1 MIPQNRAWARRVYRR
16 RCKAYATFAS
26 AAGLDSPTYA
36 QQMRDKVT
44 NWIVGAEIRLRVP
57 LIVLP
62 SILMTGR
69 IRNQFETGSS
79 RGLAVM
85 GVGLMT
91 PDEERP
97 RYGYL
102 AGSEGA
108 GRR

>member
-1 MIPQNRAWARRVYRR
+1 
-16 RCKAYATFAS
+16 
-26 AAGLDSPTYA
+26 
-36 QQMRDKVT
+36 
-44 NWIVGAEIRLRVP
+44 
-57 LIVLP
+57 
-62 SILMTGR
+62 MTGR